1 VFERFT
7 DGARKTV
14 TGARDEAVATRRSYI
29 GTEHM
34 LIALLECDRGPAY
47 AVLSGAGMTADGV
60 RAELDRLMPP
70 AAADPL
76 GPEDAAA
83 LRAIGI
89 DLDAVI
95 ARVEATFGTGALREP
110 DEPSAKRPGLFG
122 RGRRRAGTR
131 TNPRFTPRAKK
142 VIELS
147 LREAL
152 HRQDNYIG
160 TEHILLAMLREGD
173 GLAAQILAR
182 AGLSLH
188 DVRTRLDR
196 ELGDAA

>member
-34 LIALLECDRGPAY
+34 LIALLECDRGPAS
-47 AVLSGAGMTADGV
+47 AVLSGAGLTADGV

-70 AAADPL
+70 PADPL
-76 GPEDAAA
+76 GAEDAAA

-95 ARVEATFGTGALREP
+95 ARVEATFGAGALREP
-110 DEPSAKRPGLFG
+110 EEPSAKRRGLFG
-122 RGRRRAGTR
+122 RGRRPGGTR

-173 GLAAQILAR
+173 GLAAQILTR